1 LRVRRA
7 RRSRSDHHGDVGSV
21 SETVAAELSRS
32 GVSDVE
38 RAVFGTDDP
47 AAIDRLIGRFCEAR
61 FGDRPAGGVFYRSSV
76 GCVTGVRLADGRRV
90 VLKAYQ
96 DRWTKR
102 FLEAVLA
109 VQTHLD
115 SLGFPCA
122 RPQGGPVPLQAHRAN
137 LVTVE
142 TWLDDPGMSADKRA
156 RARRASAAGLA
167 GQIELCGDLRGLG
180 GLDHHPL
187 RRPVVG
193 LYPEPHSPLF
203 DFGRDAGSARW
214 IDEFA
219 TRAVDIRDH
228 SGDDVMVVAHTDW
241 SARNV
246 RLHEA
251 AVVAVYDWDSL
262 ARVRESTAVGQ
273 AAATWSVTSEPGG
286 SAFPSAAV
294 VAAFIDDYEKAA
306 GHPLGEAQVRAAGAA
321 AVWTL
326 AYTARCEHAL
336 AASGQARPDQHGAQD
351 RLRADG
357 ETLLQLARA

>member
-1 LRVRRA
+1 MRRA
-7 RRSRSDHHGDVGSV
+7 RRSRSDHHGGVGSV
-21 SETVAAELSRS
+21 SETVAAELARS

-47 AAIDRLIGRFCEAR
+47 SAIERIIERFCAAR
-61 FGDRPAGGVFYRSSV
+61 FGDGPAGGVFYRSSV
-76 GCVTGVRLADGRRV
+76 GCVAGVSLADGRWV

-96 DRWTKR
+96 DRWRQR

-109 VQTHLD
+109 VQAHLD

-142 TWLDDPGMSADKRA
+142 TWLEDPGMSVDR
-156 RARRASAAGLA
+156 RVQARRASAAGLA
-167 GQIELCGDLRGLG
+167 RQVGLCRDLRGLG

-187 RRPVVG
+187 RRPVAG

-203 DFGRDAGSARW
+203 DFARDAGSVRW
-214 IDEFA
+214 IDELA
-219 TRAVDIRDH
+219 ARAVDIRDQA
-228 SGDDVMVVAHTDW
+228 GDDVMVIAHTDW

-246 RLHEA
+246 RLHDG
-251 AVVAVYDWDSL
+251 AVVAVYDWDSVAL
-262 ARVRESTAVGQ
+262 GRESTAVGQ

-286 SAFPSAAV
+286 SLFPSAAV

-306 GHPLGEAQVRAAGAA
+306 GHALGEAQLRAAGAA

-336 AASGQARPDQHGAQD
+336 AASGHARADQHGARD

>member
-1 LRVRRA
+1 M
-7 RRSRSDHHGDVGSV
+7 
-21 SETVAAELSRS
+21 SETVAAELSTS

-47 AAIDRLIGRFCEAR
+47 SAIDRIIGRFCEAR
-61 FGDRPAGGVFYRSSV
+61 FGDAPAAGVFYRSSV
-76 GCVTGVRLADGRRV
+76 GCVAGVCLAAGRRV

-109 VQTHLD
+109 VQAHLD
-115 SLGFPCA
+115 ALGFPCA
-122 RPQGGPVPLQAHRAN
+122 RPQGGPVPLQAQRAN

-142 TWLDDPGMSADKRA
+142 TWLDDPGMSVDRRA
-156 RARRASAAGLA
+156 QARRASAAGLA
-167 GQIELCGDLRGLG
+167 RQIGLCRDLRGLG

-214 IDEFA
+214 IDELA
-219 TRAVDIRDH
+219 GRAADIRDH
-228 SGDDVMVVAHTDW
+228 AGDDVMVIAHTDW

-246 RLHEA
+246 RLHDG

-286 SAFPSAAV
+286 SVFPSAAV

-306 GHPLGEAQVRAAGAA
+306 GHALGEAQLRGAGAA

-336 AASGQARPDQHGAQD
+336 AASGHARADQHGARD

-357 ETLLQLARA
+357 ETLLRLARA